1 MSKRIRNALH
11 AILALV
17 LVSGMTMSTTVVSH
31 AGAIPNQVPV
41 SVYEMSDAQI
51 INHVSNR
58 ILEGF
63 EILDTVILEDSNG
76 KFYVDKT
83 RVSNFELSVQD
94 EEAVDYLVRSL
105 NHSINN
111 RYAARSWQS
120 FGMCV
125 VSGFTGIQLT
135 EIATYVNWKSFG
147 FLLKSQDWGGALNL
161 LKGAVSR
168 YLVKHGAEAGAKF
181 ALKQILNSSG
191 VGFAAVA
198 AASAVTCAALE
209 GWRWMN

>member
-1 MSKRIRNALH
+1 M
-11 AILALV
+11 
-17 LVSGMTMSTTVVSH
+17 VSH

-105 NHSINN
+105 NQSINN

-181 ALKQILNSSG
+181 ALKQILNSPG

>member
-1 MSKRIRNALH
+1 MAKRACNVLRTFLTFT
-11 AILALV
+11 
-17 LVSGMTMSTTVVSH
+17 LVSVLTMSTTTVSY
-31 AGAIPNQVPV
+31 AGAISNRVTI
-41 SVYEMSDAQI
+41 SSYEMSDIEI
-51 INHVSNR
+51 INQVSNK

-63 EILDTVILEDSNG
+63 QILDAVILEDVSG

-83 RVSNFELSVQD
+83 RMPNFELSAED
-94 EEAVDYLVRSL
+94 EDAVNYLVHSL
-105 NHSINN
+105 NQNTHN
-111 RYAARSWQS
+111 RYAVRSWQS

-161 LKGAVSR
+161 LKSAVSR

-181 ALKQILNSSG
+181 ALK
-191 VGFAAVA
+191 
-198 AASAVTCAALE
+198 
-209 GWRWMN
+209 

>member
-1 MSKRIRNALH
+1 MAKRACNVLRTFLTFT
-11 AILALV
+11 
-17 LVSGMTMSTTVVSH
+17 LVSVLTMSTTTVSY
-31 AGAIPNQVPV
+31 AGTISNCVTI
-41 SVYEMSDAQI
+41 SSYEMSDIEI
-51 INHVSNR
+51 INQVSDK

-63 EILDTVILEDSNG
+63 QILDAVILEDVSG
-76 KFYVDKT
+76 KFYVNKT
-83 RVSNFELSVQD
+83 RMSNFELSAQD
-94 EEAVDYLVRSL
+94 EDAVNYLVHSL
-105 NHSINN
+105 NQNAHN
-111 RYAARSWQS
+111 RSAVRSWQS

-168 YLVKHGAEAGAKF
+168 YLAKHGAEAGAKF